1 MKIKHSDYPVKGTK
15 SQLKLIEKRITFNE
29 YDYKSYTRLISWHRT
44 IGNKQNRRNGCFIFD
59 EQRVVGYG
67 KWSYRSRIRGGK

>member
-44 IGNKQNRRNGCFIFD
+44 IGNNQIEAETVLD
-59 EQRVVGYG
+59 VL
-67 KWSYRSRIRGGK
+67 RGGK

>member
-29 YDYKSYTRLISWHRT
+29 YDYKSYTR
-44 IGNKQNRRNGCFIFD
+44 
-59 EQRVVGYG
+59 
-67 KWSYRSRIRGGK
+67 